1 MRTAAPLLLPIF
13 RSAGQARLLA
23 RLFLPN
29 GEGAPLSN
37 LAADVG
43 LAKSRVSDE
52 LNRLEQAGLVESERV
67 GNTRVVRPNV
77 DSPYYPELRSL
88 ILKAFGPVS
97 VLTRRL
103 REVEGVDEAFLY
115 GSWAS
120 RYLGHEGP
128 PPGDVDVLV
137 VGSPDVHRVRE
148 AARDAARE
156 LGREVNSTVLSRDE
170 WDDEAGGF
178 VRTVRDRPLIRLDLG
193 S

>member
-1 MRTAAPLLLPIF
+1 MRTATPLLLPIF

-29 GEGAPLSN
+29 GEGAPLSK
-37 LAADVG
+37 LATDAG

-67 GNTRVVRPNV
+67 GNARVVRPNV

-97 VLTRRL
+97 VLTKRL

-137 VGSPDVHRVRE
+137 VGSPDVHRVRG

-170 WDDEAGGF
+170 WDDEATGF
-178 VRTVRDRPLIRLDLG
+178 VRTVRDRPLVRLDLG

>member
-1 MRTAAPLLLPIF
+1 MRTATPLLLPIF

-29 GEGAPLSN
+29 GEGAALTK
-37 LAADVG
+37 LATDVG

-67 GNTRVVRPNV
+67 GNARIVRPNV

-97 VLTRRL
+97 VLTKRL

-137 VGSPDVHRVRE
+137 VGFPDVHRVRG
-148 AARDAARE
+148 AAREAARE

-170 WDDEAGGF
+170 WDHESSGF
-178 VRTVRDRPLIRLDLG
+178 VRTVRDRPLVRLDLG
-193 S
+193 T

>member
-1 MRTAAPLLLPIF
+1 MRTAAPVLLPIF

>member
-170 WDDEAGGF
+170 WDDEASGF

>member
-1 MRTAAPLLLPIF
+1 MRTAPPLLLPIF

-23 RLFLPN
+23 RLFLPD
-29 GEGAPLSN
+29 GDGAPLST
-37 LAADVG
+37 LAADIG

-77 DSPYYPELRSL
+77 DSPYYPELRAL

-103 REVEGVDEAFLY
+103 REVGGIDEAYLY

-137 VGSPDVHRVRE
+137 VGSPDVHGVRG
-148 AARDAARE
+148 AARDAAGE
-156 LGREVNSTVLSRDE
+156 LGREVNSTVLSKDE
-170 WDDEAGGF
+170 WDDKTSGF
-178 VRTVRDRPLIRLDLG
+178 VRTVQDRPLVRLDLD

>member
-1 MRTAAPLLLPIF
+1 MRTATPLLLPIF
-13 RSAGQARLLA
+13 RSSGQARLLA
-23 RLFLPN
+23 RLFLPD
-29 GEGAPLSN
+29 GDGAPLST

-52 LNRLEQAGLVESERV
+52 LNRLEQAGIVESERV
-67 GNTRVVRPNV
+67 GNTRVVRPNA

-97 VLTRRL
+97 VLTRRM
-103 REVEGVDEAFLY
+103 REVADIDDAYLY

-137 VGSPDVHRVRE
+137 VGSPDVQAVRG
-148 AARDAARE
+148 AARAAARE
-156 LGREVNSTVLSRDE
+156 LGREVNSTVLSTDE
-170 WDDEAGGF
+170 WGNDASGF
-178 VRTVRDRPLIRLDLG
+178 VRTVRSRPLVRLDLHA
-193 S
+193 

>member
-1 MRTAAPLLLPIF
+1 MRTATPLLLPIF

-29 GEGAPLSN
+29 GEGAPLSR
-37 LAADVG
+37 LATDAG

-67 GNTRVVRPNV
+67 GNTRMVRPNI

-103 REVEGVDEAFLY
+103 REVEGVEDAFLY

-128 PPGDVDVLV
+128 PPRDVDVLV
-137 VGSPDVHRVRE
+137 VGSPDVHRVRG

-156 LGREVNSTVLSRDE
+156 LGREINSTVLSRDE
-170 WDDEAGGF
+170 WDDGSSGF
-178 VRTVRDRPLIRLDLG
+178 VRTVRSRPLVRLDL